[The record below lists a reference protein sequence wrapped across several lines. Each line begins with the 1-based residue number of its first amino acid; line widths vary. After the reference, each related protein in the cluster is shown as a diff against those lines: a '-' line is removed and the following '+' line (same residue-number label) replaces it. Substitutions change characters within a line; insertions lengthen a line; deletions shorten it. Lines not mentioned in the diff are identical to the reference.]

1 MIFIAVGPFSCLM
14 VGAILINKKYISSF
28 FYKFE
33 TYFQT
38 IALNM
43 VTEYEKMEKY
53 YLNWLVLLLDNEN
66 PEASRIFQ
74 MLTVIL
80 QRNGQKRT

>member
-14 VGAILINKKYISSF
+14 VGAILINKNYISSF

-38 IALNM
+38 IALKM
-43 VTEYEKMEKY
+43 VTERQRNGKY
-53 YLNWLVLLLDNEN
+53 YLNWPVLLLDNEN

-74 MLTVIL
+74 MLTVI
-80 QRNGQKRT
+80 

>member
-38 IALNM
+38 IALKM
-43 VTEYEKMEKY
+43 VTECQRNGKY
-53 YLNWLVLLLDNEN
+53 YLNWPVLFLNNEN

-80 QRNGQKRT
+80 KRNGQKRT